1 MGIYRCDV
9 VSQAF
14 YKPTSSSRPE
24 RSPNGGTCFAADLTS
39 AGLLLL
45 ARGTPF
51 VGTRLCSSPHNR
63 EPPIHLSPRSC
74 TASHWTLSLNF
85 SRGDRSTR
93 GPSGGLAFPSFP
105 SPFA

>member
-24 RSPNGGTCFAADLTS
+24 RSPDGGTCFAADLTS

-63 EPPIHLSPRSC
+63 EPPIHLSLLFLHSIALDVQPYS
-74 TASHWTLSLNF
+74 

-93 GPSGGLAFPSFP
+93 GPSGGLAFP
-105 SPFA
+105 